1 MNIGYNDMNT
11 FSPQPFV
18 TPGPIVISGGARP
31 KKPDYKILP
40 YTRPSVIEPP
50 EFREFRERME
60 RERQPLRLYGAGNK
74 DVETAMKQLKSFMN
88 GTRKTKPAKKM
99 LDILEKEGI
108 ISKVEEMTGGINR
121 LKKANRWRDFSND
134 TARMGIDTAR
144 YGYEQYR
151 DAMNP
156 VQAEAKKAIG
166 NLFGGEMNGGV
177 NRLKKGTRWRDF
189 SNDTARMGIDTAR
202 YGYEQYRDAMNPV
215 QAEAKKAI
223 GNLFGGEKP
232 KKSPSQWVMFVKDF
246 AQKNNIP
253 YKEALKAAGPHYRKL
268 KGSGYSRVN

>member
-11 FSPQPFV
+11 YAPQPFV

-40 YTRPSVIEPP
+40 YTRPAVIEPP
-50 EFREFRERME
+50 EFRKFRERME
-60 RERQPLRLYGAGNK
+60 KAPLRLYGAGND
-74 DVETAMKQLKSFMN
+74 DVEKAMKQLKSFMN

-99 LDILEKEGI
+99 LDILEKEGV
-108 ISKVEEMTGGINR
+108 ISKMTGGYKSTSKEQIEDADAWTDYAVR
-121 LKKANRWRDFSND
+121 TGDKGIGL
-134 TARMGIDTAR
+134 ARR
-144 YGYEQYR
+144 GYDNAK

-156 VQAEAKKAIG
+156 VQSEAKKA
-166 NLFGGEMNGGV
+166 
-177 NRLKKGTRWRDF
+177 
-189 SNDTARMGIDTAR
+189 
-202 YGYEQYRDAMNPV
+202 
-215 QAEAKKAI
+215 AKQVGKW
-223 GNLFGGEKP
+223 FGGEKP

>member
-11 FSPQPFV
+11 YAPQPFV
-18 TPGPIVISGGARP
+18 TRGPIVISGGARP
-31 KKPDYKILP
+31 RKISIEDLKK
-40 YTRPSVIEPP
+40 
-50 EFREFRERME
+50 M
-60 RERQPLRLYGAGNK
+60 ERQPIRTLPYMPEGKPSLEIQEKKKRIERDPQWQRAFGGGRQD
-74 DVETAMKQLKSFMN
+74 DVEKAMKQLKSFMD
-88 GTRKTKPAKKM
+88 GKRKTKPAKKM
-99 LDILEKEGI
+99 LDILEREGI
-108 ISKVEEMTGGINR
+108 ISKVEEMSGGI
-121 LKKANRWRDFSND
+121 
-134 TARMGIDTAR
+134 
-144 YGYEQYR
+144 
-151 DAMNP
+151 
-156 VQAEAKKAIG
+156 
-166 NLFGGEMNGGV
+166 

-246 AQKNNIP
+246 AQQNNIP
-253 YKEALKAAGPHYRKL
+253 YKEALKAAGPHYKKL